1 MKNLLLTLSLSLA
14 ALPIYADGL
23 PPPRATTQ
31 DAVDDLPP
39 PRTTTRRPRAV
50 PTEASP
56 AEVMPQT
63 RTADDLPPPRATAQ
77 DTADDLPPPR
87 TTTRKPLAMPAQAA
101 PSEVTPQA
109 STADDLPPPTSRSRK
124 PVARGFKSTLK
135 FGVDDLLLETG
146 VLPDAPE
153 ADTYSTLRTSAY
165 VLWQPSRNWEF
176 RAGARLDGMSQDG
189 GSVDHREL
197 LADYSDTYVRYR
209 SGDTRLTLGAQT
221 IIWGRADEI
230 PLADRVSR
238 VDLTR
243 FVLDDLP
250 DRRRAQLAARWEQT
264 FGEYKLDA
272 VFLPVFRGAQLPDVA
287 SIWSPIN
294 RSTGEVLG
302 IAPDLALAALV
313 GAARI
318 EEDEHGSG
326 GGALRLTK
334 TGNPFDYGITLART
348 RQSLPYYRVDVP
360 NTTLTAVHPF
370 NIFVGAD
377 LELVSSGLTWRMEA
391 GYTDNVP
398 VTLASST
405 AMDSTHSLDWIGA
418 LEFYPGGKDIRV
430 NLQLVAHALQTDRSI
445 LELKEYYGAN
455 GEVETSFSQGR
466 WKAGMRFSS
475 GFNVRDIYISP
486 KLSYVGWE
494 PHELYVA
501 AHYFDGESRTLGGFH
516 QDHSLITLG
525 LRTRF

>member
-1 MKNLLLTLSLSLA
+1 MKQLLLISSLSLVILPVYA
-14 ALPIYADGL
+14 ADALPPL
-23 PPPRATTQ
+23 
-31 DAVDDLPP
+31 
-39 PRTTTRRPRAV
+39 RAV
-50 PTEASP
+50 
-56 AEVMPQT
+56 
-63 RTADDLPPPRATAQ
+63 AQ
-77 DTADDLPPPR
+77 NTADDLPPPR
-87 TTTRKPLAMPAQAA
+87 TTTRKPRPASSEAA
-101 PSEVTPQA
+101 PAETAPQA
-109 STADDLPPPTSRSRK
+109 SAVGDLPPPTTRSRK
-124 PVARGFKSTLK
+124 PRARGFQPTLK
-135 FGVDDLLLETG
+135 YGVDDLLLEAG
-146 VLPDAPE
+146 GLPDASE
-153 ADTYSTLRTSAY
+153 ADTYSTLRISPY

-176 RAGARLDGMSQDG
+176 RAGARLDGMTQDG
-189 GSVDHREL
+189 GRADHREML
-197 LADYSDTYVRYR
+197 GDYSDTYARYR

-264 FGEYKLDA
+264 FGSYKLDA
-272 VFLPVFRGAQLPDVA
+272 VWLPLFRGAQLPDVA
-287 SIWSPIN
+287 SVWSPIN

-302 IAPDLALAALV
+302 IAPSPSLAALTS
-313 GAARI
+313 GARI

-334 TGNPFDYGITLART
+334 TGDPFDYGITLART

-370 NIFVGAD
+370 NTFVGAD
-377 LELVSSGLTWRMEA
+377 LELVSGGLTWRMEA

-398 VTLASST
+398 VTLATT
-405 AMDSTHSLDWIGA
+405 AMDSTQSLDWIGA
-418 LEFYPGGKDIRV
+418 VEFFPGGKDIRV
-430 NLQLVAHALQTDRSI
+430 NLQLVAHALQTNRSI

-455 GEVETSFSQGR
+455 GEVETSFGRGR
-466 WKAGMRFSS
+466 WKAGMRFAT
-475 GFNVRDIYISP
+475 GFNVHDVYLSP

-501 AHYFDGESRTLGGFH
+501 AHYFNGEARTLGGFH

-525 LRTRF
+525 LRTQF